1 MTVTKSKLKA
11 RMLEYFREVER
22 TGVPLVVTDHGREVL
37 EVRPLGKPRV
47 ITPEEVLARYR
58 SGSGAGI
65 LPAEEELL
73 SPLPLDDWEIL
84 RKDDTNP
91 W

>member
-1 MTVTKSKLKA
+1 MTKSKLKA

-37 EVRPLGKPRV
+37 EIRPLGAPRGV
-47 ITPEEVLARYR
+47 TPEEVLARYR
-58 SGSGAGI
+58 AGSGSGI
-65 LPAEEELL
+65 LPAEEELI
-73 SPLPLDDWEIL
+73 SPLPLEDWEVL
-84 RKDDTNP
+84 RKEDRNP